1 MVYALITQA
10 FSFHL
15 GSDWIIE
22 FELQNRIVIGIP
34 ALMELK
40 IRTGLLFHCLDG
52 IKLDYGSEIF
62 DSIHNELYLTN

>member
-34 ALMELK
+34 ALMELE
-40 IRTGLLFHCLDG
+40 IRTGL
-52 IKLDYGSEIF
+52 
-62 DSIHNELYLTN
+62 

>member
-1 MVYALITQA
+1 MVEIDIERVKINLKKLHFCLIGTCSAMVYALITQA

-40 IRTGLLFHCLDG
+40 IRTGL
-52 IKLDYGSEIF
+52 
-62 DSIHNELYLTN
+62 